1 MLLPSQQKNEKLL
14 KEYYLPLVEMIM
26 TILVKYFATYREK
39 TGKKEEY
46 LQGNFKT
53 VHELIHYLKE
63 HYDIDTDMVM
73 VAVNRAIVPREKEL
87 SDSDEI
93 AVFPPVSGG

>member
-1 MLLPSQQKNEKLL
+1 
-14 KEYYLPLVEMIM
+14 M

-46 LQGNFKT
+46 LKGNFKT
-53 VHELIHYLKE
+53 VHELVQYLKE
-63 HYDIDTDMVM
+63 QYDIDTDMVM

-87 SDSDEI
+87 SDSDEV